1 MGSRDVEAGE
11 IQGNFIKEKLG
22 GEGQIA
28 IMQGVM
34 GQSGQI
40 DRLEGQYN
48 SLVNACEGIE
58 VVAEQTAN
66 WQRDEA
72 MSLAENWIL
81 SYPDLK
87 AIMCHN
93 DDMALGAYEAVKD
106 AGKED
111 SILVVGVDAIPE
123 ALESVEAGG
132 LACTVFQD
140 AKGQGV
146 GALEAAVSIVN
157 GETVEKEIAI
167 PFQLVTKENVADF
180 K

>member
-1 MGSRDVEAGE
+1 MYKR
-11 IQGNFIKEKLG
+11 Q
-22 GEGQIA
+22 
-28 IMQGVM
+28 
-34 GQSGQI
+34 
-40 DRLEGQYN
+40 GQYN